1 MDKKYCRHCL
11 PTKRTSHFGL
21 HLEYYLDKFAIFD
34 VSFSRP
40 EWFIFFLMLLEKIG
54 WVKFIEEPE
63 RRSIQNRSFIFFEE
77 AKKRNL
83 KIFAV
88 QFFSKYING
97 FLLEHEEKKYYY
109 ERTPL
114 DLLEKNEK
122 NIDDKIK
129 LKKALLK
136 ASCPVAP
143 GKKFVNIKKA
153 FDYGKELGFPVIV
166 KPVDG
171 SLSHH
176 VTTNIMKDE
185 DLLTALKVAK
195 EYKPAFMVEK
205 HVYGKLYRATIVG
218 QEKVYVCKKELANV
232 IGDGELNVEELIDQ
246 KNIVENRKINNRT
259 LSKINIDDKLIQRLK
274 KNNIDL
280 KDILRKGD
288 QVCLSDKFVLS
299 DGCDVV
305 NVKKEVNNE
314 NLSLFLNVGKRL
326 NKQLV
331 GLDFISVDI
340 SKSWKE
346 DESAILE
353 ANSFPYL
360 DMHQFPSHGEAE
372 NVASDVWD
380 IVLKKISGK

>member
-1 MDKKYCRHCL
+1 MDEKYCRHCL
-11 PTKRTSHFGL
+11 PTKRKSHVGL
-21 HLEYYLDKFAIFD
+21 HVEYYLDKFAVFD
-34 VSFSRP
+34 ISFSRP
-40 EWFIFFLMLLEKIG
+40 EWFLSFLMLLKKVG
-54 WVKFIEEPE
+54 WVKLLSEPE
-63 RRSIQNRSFIFFEE
+63 INEIQNRSFIFFEE

-129 LKKALLK
+129 LKKALSKVSL
-136 ASCPVAP
+136 PVAQ
-143 GKKFVNIKKA
+143 GKKFRNTKKA

-176 VTTNIMKDE
+176 VTTNIMNDE
-185 DLLTALKVAK
+185 DLLVALKVAK

-205 HVYGKLYRATIVG
+205 HVQGNLYRATVIG
-218 QEKVYVCKKELANV
+218 QEKVYVCKKALASI
-232 IGDGELNVEELIDQ
+232 IGDGESNIQKLIDN
-246 KNIVENRKINNRT
+246 KNTVENRNPNNRT
-259 LSKINIDDKLIQRLK
+259 LAKIIIDNKLIQRLK
-274 KNNIDL
+274 KKNLDL
-280 KDILRKGD
+280 KDILEKGEK
-288 QVCLSDKFVLS
+288 VYLSDKFVLS
-299 DGCDVV
+299 DGCDVI
-305 NVKKEVNNE
+305 NIKNEVNKE
-314 NLSLFLNVGKRL
+314 NLSLFLDVGKRL

-340 SKSWKE
+340 SKSWQE

-360 DMHQFPSHGEAE
+360 DMHQFPSHGEVE

-380 IVLKKISGK
+380 IVLKKLKVK